1 MYSHMLSSANEIIL
15 IFDLETNGLP
25 YSSNIGYKFVN
36 NWPRIVQIAWGLY
49 NSQGHNLVFR
59 NYTLKPIDFTISKES
74 TKIHG
79 ISNSFA
85 KKNGI
90 EMHNIFK
97 IFQKDL
103 EKSSFIVAHNLNFDR
118 NTLLSEFI
126 RMDRSDLI
134 HLFETKKQICTLN
147 ETIDFCRL
155 NGSPN
160 SHSLYKWPKLS
171 ELYKKLFN
179 RNIQNAHD
187 AEYDVKN
194 LSKCFFELLK
204 LGIIRL

>member
-1 MYSHMLSSANEIIL
+1 MLSSSDEIFF

-25 YSSNIGYKFVN
+25 CSSNFGYKFVN
-36 NWPRIVQIAWGLY
+36 NWPKIVQIAWGLY

-59 NYTLKPIDFTISKES
+59 NYILKPVDFTISKES

-79 ISNSFA
+79 ISSNFA

-90 EMHNIFK
+90 KMHNILK
-97 IFQKDL
+97 IIQNDL
-103 EKSSFIVAHNLNFDR
+103 KKSSFIVAHNLNFDR
-118 NTLLSEFI
+118 NTLLSEFTRI
-126 RMDRSDLI
+126 DRSDLI
-134 HLFETKKQICTLN
+134 HLFETKKQICTLK
-147 ETIDFCRL
+147 ETIDFCRI

-160 SHSLYKWPKLS
+160 PYSLYKWPKLA

-179 RNIQNAHD
+179 KNIENAHN

-194 LSKCFFELLK
+194 LSTCFFELLK
-204 LGIIRL
+204 RGIIRL